1 MADLIRVAAP
11 ASTNCQIE
19 RLPFALFPVLKTYLV
34 GKDYGNLMNCCRS
47 NFEEIKFGTIRFHF
61 SLSQNDKNSESTFLK
76 LQSKVKDSSK
86 QISISLYNPS
96 KLLPDYLNPKQPP
109 YKVKIN
115 WHAEESVDFNIFNN
129 IHHVSLEQF
138 RKVKKISSGFE
149 NVKILEIF
157 QFPELTEISNINQ
170 SQTLESIAISD
181 CLKCSELN
189 FPMEE
194 VASVIVTG
202 TSILHLPPLLK
213 LQRLVFSIQGFKI
226 PIPLEILQLLLLPS
240 IERANIVALL
250 PSDCDFSVFQ
260 KVPDLTLS
268 SPRAKYL
275 SSTPFLPF
283 YGNRLELSYVTLSLW
298 ANSSFDFLQTL
309 ELENCKGLIDFTL
322 MQNLKRLIIIDC
334 KELTFI
340 PTLPKLSHLYIQG
353 CGELHISPNQPSLHT
368 LEITDRT
375 TNLPNLSNQTMRSLI
390 LRTSTIKGDTSI
402 GKVIKLEIFG
412 CGGITSLANIN
423 LKSLPMNYQ
432 ATVKLSM
439 LENLQ
444 ELGEL
449 GNLDVV
455 ELNNLPLLKSCE
467 GLHDI
472 NTLIITNCAGLTS
485 TAGLR
490 NIRKSLSIRNC
501 VNLTSLVDVE
511 GIPNITKSE
520 CRKIHDTVVIECMT
534 EENEAWVKTHQNEL
548 EIKSLTTHINTV
560 IKQTMFGGSNL
571 YH

>member
-1 MADLIRVAAP
+1 MFHD
-11 ASTNCQIE
+11 CQII
-19 RLPFALFPVLKTYLV
+19 RLPFELFPVLQSYLL
-34 GKDYGNLMNCCRS
+34 GKDYGNLMNCCLS
-47 NFEEIKFGTIRFHF
+47 SFEEIKFGTIRLNFF
-61 SLSQNDKNSESTFLK
+61 LPQNDKNSESTFLK
-76 LQSKVKDSSK
+76 LQSKVKDPSK
-86 QISISLYNPS
+86 QIVISLQNPS
-96 KLLPDYLNPKQPP
+96 KLLPDYLNLKQPP

-115 WHAEESVDFNIFNN
+115 WHAEEFVDFNIFNN

-170 SQTLESIAISD
+170 SKTIEKISVSY
-181 CLKCSELN
+181 CVKCSELN
-189 FPMEE
+189 FPMED
-194 VASVIVTG
+194 VLHVSLAG
-202 TSILHLPPLLK
+202 TSIFHLPPLLK
-213 LQRLVFSIQGFKI
+213 LKRLMFSLQGSKI
-226 PIPLEILQLLLLPS
+226 PVSVEILQLLLLPS
-240 IERANIVALL
+240 IERAHISALL
-250 PSDCDFSVFQ
+250 PSDCDFSVFE
-260 KVPDLTLS
+260 KVPDLTLFFPNPKS
-268 SPRAKYL
+268 NPQ
-275 SSTPFLPF
+275 PFLPF
-283 YGNRLELSYVTLSLW
+283 YGKRLTLRCVKLSLW
-298 ANSSFDFLQTL
+298 ANSSFEFLQTL

-368 LEITDRT
+368 LEIFNSTS
-375 TNLPNLSNQTMRSLI
+375 NLPNLSNQTMRSLI
-390 LRTSTIKGDTSI
+390 LRTSTIKGDISI

-423 LKSLPMNYQ
+423 MKSLPMNYQ

-444 ELGEL
+444 ELVEL
-449 GNLDVV
+449 RNLDVV

-511 GIPNITKSE
+511 GIPNITISE
-520 CRKIHDTVVIECMT
+520 CRKIESYSSLRNHDTVVIECMT
-534 EENEAWVKTHQNEL
+534 EENEEWVKTRQNEL

-560 IKQTMFGGSNL
+560 IKQTMFGGF
-571 YH
+571 